1 MNKGAVAVLVVTAL
15 VFGGVG
21 FVIGQVVNAVT
32 VMPGSS
38 SDPLVSQSYVDDLVG
53 QKTLELQ
60 TQLEDLQAYVVNGGS
75 VDLPDDDVQTGS
87 ETNGNDTNSDDSDE
101 GYTSV
106 KVSSDS
112 INIRSSASTSS
123 SIVGTASSGTVLT
136 YLGETTAS
144 DGVWY
149 HVKLSNG
156 VEGWAASWV
165 CGDPY

>member
-60 TQLEDLQAYVVNGGS
+60 TQLEDLQA
-75 VDLPDDDVQTGS
+75 
-87 ETNGNDTNSDDSDE
+87 
-101 GYTSV
+101 
-106 KVSSDS
+106 
-112 INIRSSASTSS
+112 
-123 SIVGTASSGTVLT
+123 
-136 YLGETTAS
+136 
-144 DGVWY
+144 
-149 HVKLSNG
+149 
-156 VEGWAASWV
+156 
-165 CGDPY
+165 